1 VTSDYSDSHGGTQAG
16 RSEPGPESVA
26 AAAALSGLRLVPPSQ
41 LTQYRDSESLRLL
54 VAAAA
59 PGLSRSPVTVNLNT
73 VTHHERHPPA
83 GYRRPPPGP
92 RGGGHGHGDRHA
104 AGVTVR
110 SDRHGPGTVTV
121 TGVTVPVT
129 DSRTVKVTVTA

>member
-1 VTSDYSDSHGGTQAG
+1 VTTPTVTVAPWAQAG

-59 PGLSRSPVTVNLNT
+59 PGLSRSPVRVTVTVNT

-92 RGGGHGHGDRHA
+92 RGGGHGHGGRYA

-121 TGVTVPVT
+121 TVT